1 MDKRWIKATWSEEI
15 ADNDDINNFKE
26 AKFKRY
32 SRWDS
37 QQQKRLNYFI
47 QSAFNERSKERPP
60 L

>member
-1 MDKRWIKATWSEEI
+1 MKATWSEEI
-15 ADNDDINNFKE
+15 ADNDDDINNFKE